1 MTYYIIK
8 LIITAVLIVAIS
20 EISRRSSLIGAIL
33 ASIPLVSVLAM
44 LWLYIDTNDAGK
56 VSALA
61 TSVFWLVIPS
71 LALFVSLPL
80 LLKQG
85 VNFYLSLGI
94 SIAITIICYF
104 LMITV
109 LNHYGIKL

>member
-1 MTYYIIK
+1 MAWYITK
-8 LIITAVLIVAIS
+8 LIITAVLIVVIS

-61 TSVFWLVIPS
+61 TSIFWLVIPS
-71 LALFVSLPL
+71 LALFISLPL

-85 VNFYLSLGI
+85 INFYLGMGI
-94 SIAITIICYF
+94 SITITIICYF